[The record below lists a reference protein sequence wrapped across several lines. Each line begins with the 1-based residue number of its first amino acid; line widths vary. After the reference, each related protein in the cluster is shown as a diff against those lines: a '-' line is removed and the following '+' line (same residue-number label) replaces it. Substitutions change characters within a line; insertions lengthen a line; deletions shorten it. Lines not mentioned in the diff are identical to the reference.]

1 MMHPASICRKSVEAL
16 RVIGLLQTVDKKNVI
31 IPCSVSMED
40 ANKKF
45 RDIKEVK
52 TYLRFTKT

>member
-1 MMHPASICRKSVEAL
+1 MMHPASIGRKSVEVL
-16 RVIGLLQTVDKKNVI
+16 WVIGLLQTVDKKDVI
-31 IPCSVSMED
+31 IPSSVSMED
-40 ANKKF
+40 ANKF